1 MRKLKN
7 YYSQPA
13 TTGNSEE
20 RTRRTCA
27 RSGHAVVEM
36 ALMAPWIFLLF
47 IMVFD
52 LGFYNYAAIATANA
66 ARAGMIY
73 ATQMAGPVYDVA
85 SLRTPICSIVA
96 RELQGMPNVSR
107 TTGCVTDPASITDAA
122 PIALELP
129 PTCTG
134 PDSQACAIVAVTYRS
149 PQLFP
154 IPGLMGRMTLKRVA
168 EGRIRDN

>member
-1 MRKLKN
+1 MRKLKSH
-7 YYSQPA
+7 YSQPA
-13 TTGNSEE
+13 TTGNARE
-20 RTRRTCA
+20 RGAEFRGRE

-66 ARAGMIY
+66 ARSGMVY
-73 ATQMAGPVYDVA
+73 TTRSSAYVLDTTMACQIA
-85 SLRTPICSIVA
+85 L
-96 RELQGMPNVSR
+96 RELQGMPNVSS
-107 TTGCVTDPASITDAA
+107 TTTCAASKGAITDASPVA
-122 PIALELP
+122 VELYASA
-129 PTCTG
+129 G
-134 PDSQACAIVAVTYRS
+134 PDGTALGAGQVAVTYRS

-154 IPGLMGRMTLKRVA
+154 IPGLMGRMTITRVA